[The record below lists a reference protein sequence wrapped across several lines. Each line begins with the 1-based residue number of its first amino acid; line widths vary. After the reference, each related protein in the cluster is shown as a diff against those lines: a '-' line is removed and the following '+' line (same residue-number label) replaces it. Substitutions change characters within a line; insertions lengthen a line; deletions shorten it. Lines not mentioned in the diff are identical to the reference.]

1 MLRALREEMQ
11 QLLAAAPAGR
21 KPALRRTDAPDALLA
36 TDLPLI
42 AEEDDLSAFVAVVM
56 AQGWRVGFLPN
67 GWMTLDHDVPVPDA
81 EAMQHVPGEMGCCL
95 SLVER
100 HPDGEMDKAYIRALV
115 KAEDAGTME
124 LEKLCRLW
132 HRDFARRLRMKQS
145 LPGVLP
151 YLRAAVKQHGVK
163 GDKA

>member
-1 MLRALREEMQ
+1 MQ
-11 QLLAAAPAGR
+11 QLLAAVPAGR

-56 AQGWRVGFLPN
+56 AKGWRVGFLPN
-67 GWMTLDHDVPVPDA
+67 GWMTLDHDVSVMETEIPRD
-81 EAMQHVPGEMGCCL
+81 VPGEMGCCL

-100 HPDGEMDKAYIRALV
+100 HPGGETDAAYIRALV

-151 YLRAAVKQHGVK
+151 YLCMAVKRHGVK